1 MIRKAVGAIVF
12 QRDKLLVVH
21 KTKINTKK
29 GKQSIEGEWD
39 FIKGGVEAEDKDLQH
54 AILRELEE
62 ETGSSDFK
70 IVKQLEEK
78 ICFKFPEKVQ
88 EQIGYS
94 SQETTMFLVEF
105 MGDVK
110 LLQPNDSEIGEVA
123 FIELDRV
130 NEVLTHQDTLDYFI
144 RNVKEFKFN

>member
-29 GKQSIEGEWD
+29 GKQKIDGEWD
-39 FIKGGVEAEDKDLQH
+39 FIKGGVEEEDKDLQH
-54 AILRELEE
+54 AILRELKE
-62 ETGSSDFK
+62 ETGSGDFR
-70 IVKQLEEK
+70 IVKQLDEK
-78 ICFKFPEKVQ
+78 ICFNFPTTVQ

-105 MGDVK
+105 IGDIE
-110 LLQPNDSEIGEVA
+110 LLQPNDNEISEVA
-123 FIELDRV
+123 FIDLDRV
-130 NEVLTHQDTLDYFI
+130 NEVLTHQDTLDYFL
-144 RNVKEFKFN
+144 RNVKEFNFN